1 VAPERLW
8 DFLMDVP
15 AVGRCVPGVERVED
29 ADGNAYRGGLKVQIG
44 PIRLSLEGTITVE
57 EADREAWR
65 AQVRAEAND
74 RRLGGGIRAR
84 LRLAL
89 APAEAGT
96 RVRIDTDLAV
106 LGRIGEFGQP
116 VIRKKADAL
125 WRSLRGTSPALAPT
139 SASLTFPVQEG
150 QGGGGGAY
158 LRSVDD
164 AEDPPLA
171 VEPGELPC
179 STGA

>member
-1 VAPERLW
+1 VTFTQHCVVPVERQRLW

-15 AVGRCVPGVERVED
+15 SVARCVPGVDTVE
-29 ADGNAYRGGLKVQIG
+29 AVEGGAYRGGLKVQVG

-57 EADREAWR
+57 SADAAAGHARM
-65 AQVRAEAND
+65 RAEAND

-84 LRLAL
+84 LALSL

-96 RVRIDTDLAV
+96 RVQIDTDLAV

-125 WRSLRGTSPALAPT
+125 LEEFVRNVRSTLA
-139 SASLTFPVQEG
+139 SA
-150 QGGGGGAY
+150 
-158 LRSVDD
+158 
-164 AEDPPLA
+164 
-171 VEPGELPC
+171 
-179 STGA
+179 